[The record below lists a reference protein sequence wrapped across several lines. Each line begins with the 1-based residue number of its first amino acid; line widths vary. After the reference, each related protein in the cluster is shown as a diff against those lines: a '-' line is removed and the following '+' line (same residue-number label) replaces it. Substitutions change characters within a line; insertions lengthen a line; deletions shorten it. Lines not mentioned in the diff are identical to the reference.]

1 MPGSGV
7 LRRVRGDGDEGMALV
22 LVVGSMLVLAM
33 LAFTALAFT
42 MASQRFA
49 RYDQDYTSA
58 MSAAQSGVDD
68 YISRL
73 NRSEAYTAKIDCA
86 NPAMQGPTTATNTCG
101 WNAGTAPGWSPVDG
115 TRTGE
120 LDAFFHYTVDASR
133 VTTEGTV
140 TLTVTGRAN
149 GEYRTIEAAVGKG
162 GSTDYVYYTDFE
174 SADPSNVQA
183 YPSGTSAACGGSGY
197 DAAKYWWEGRS
208 GAGCSEI
215 TFASGDTLQG
225 TVFSND
231 SVLAAG
237 PKFTDGFL
245 TANPECQTVTTS
257 TASSNWKWCLR
268 KDSGTYSTADFN
280 GVLPQY
286 HEPLYLDDT
295 SAAFAG
301 FPGCHYFGSTRIV
314 FNSDGTMTVWN
325 KTVNNGG
332 TAPTASGANGGTEP
346 SCGSLAQLD
355 SASGAT
361 VSVPTDLVIYVGS
374 APASVDRRKCYGG
387 EIGGATG
394 ATLPLGSYKSTTPV
408 TPVQSTASYTYDT
421 NMNET
426 TKYCAEG
433 NVYVEGVLKGRVTV
447 AAAQS
452 VVVTGDIVLAGGL
465 TGTDMLGLVAT
476 NSVEAFHPWVATYS
490 PTKVNP
496 GCSSNCAYKWAE
508 STASTTNSSV
518 WPRQYNDP
526 TGATSV
532 SGLQIMGSIQTL
544 QHSFY
549 VQKYKEGASLGLLQV
564 NGSIAQRWRGIVGTG
579 SGAVSSTGYLKN
591 YVYDTRL
598 KYAAPPYFP
607 RWVNAQW
614 SQRYFG
620 EITTPPELRG

>member
-73 NRSEAYTAKIDCA
+73 NRSEAYTTIIDCA
-86 NPAMQGPTTATNTCG
+86 NPAMKGPTTATNTCG
-101 WNAGTAPGWSPVDG
+101 WNASTTPGWSPVDG

-120 LDAFFHYTVDASR
+120 MDAFFHYTVDASR

-225 TVFSND
+225 SVFSND

-237 PKFTDGFL
+237 PTFTDGFL
-245 TANPECQTVTTS
+245 TANPECHNVTTS
-257 TASSNWKWCLR
+257 TSSSNWKWCLR
-268 KDSGTYSTADFN
+268 NTSGTYSTANFN

-286 HEPLYLDDT
+286 HDPLYLDDT

-301 FPGCHYFGSTRIV
+301 FPGCHYVGSTRIV

-332 TAPTASGANGGTEP
+332 TAPTASGANGGTAP

-361 VSVPTDLVIYVGS
+361 VSVPTDLVIYVGA
-374 APASVDRRKCYGG
+374 APSTVDRRKCYSG

-394 ATLPLGSYKSTTPV
+394 ATLPLGTYKSTTPA
-408 TPVQSTASYTYDT
+408 TPVQSTAPYTYDT
-421 NMNET
+421 NMNEA

-490 PTKVNP
+490 PGKVN
-496 GCSSNCAYKWAE
+496 E
-508 STASTTNSSV
+508 
-518 WPRQYNDP
+518 
-526 TGATSV
+526 
-532 SGLQIMGSIQTL
+532 L
-544 QHSFY
+544 
-549 VQKYKEGASLGLLQV
+549 VQLELRLQV
-564 NGSIAQRWRGIVGTG
+564 GRVDVEHLQQFGLAASVQRSDGRDLGVGTADHG
-579 SGAVSSTGYLKN
+579 LDPDPAALVLRAEVQGGRVPGA
-591 YVYDTRL
+591 
-598 KYAAPPYFP
+598 AAG
-607 RWVNAQW
+607 
-614 SQRYFG
+614 QRVDRPALARHRRHG
-620 EITTPPELRG
+620 VRRGLVDGLPEELRVRHAPEVRGPAVLPSMGERPVVAAVLR